1 MGIVEP
7 SIANN
12 TAGNW
17 EVNED
22 LHFVLPKQII
32 RTICLKR
39 RCDLL
44 ITRLVVSSGDDSEL
58 SPYLMTCPSQ
68 MSPEN
73 SR

>member
-17 EVNED
+17 EVNEV

-32 RTICLKR
+32 RTIWLKR
-39 RCDLL
+39 RFDLL
-44 ITRLVVSSGDDSEL
+44 TTWHVVSCDEL
-58 SPYLMTCPSQ
+58 TPYLTTCLSQ